1 MRRFAPHLFVQ
12 HDLHP
17 PSNRTADVVT
27 VQGLALD
34 RRRIHDLVGNRLE
47 PGPFPVLEPNGRQL
61 AQEPPLPESR
71 LREFARQSARIPC
84 KVWPI
89 LQLPNK
95 THFILRRICGDYNR
109 YSPHGSS
116 ISRTVGVWYNLHN
129 DRTGHLR
136 EAVAGS
142 MVTVHPL
149 PSTFAVPV
157 RFPRLPGLT
166 NGKCALSRATLRRRQ
181 GVLSRMT
188 SSCLSGTDR
197 LSADAVAVSRHGQ
210 FAPDGNPVRQPT
222 QAASASPSGRRGSG
236 GSTGSRP
243 AESSSA
249 APTSPAAETPGRARR
264 RRR

>member
-1 MRRFAPHLFVQ
+1 MPARLAKAVWLRPCACLIFLMIVATDCSPTFMINSIANFGYIPNLEIYFFEIQ
-12 HDLHP
+12 TE
-17 PSNRTADVVT
+17 TA
-27 VQGLALD
+27 Q
-34 RRRIHDLVGNRLE
+34 
-47 PGPFPVLEPNGRQL
+47 
-61 AQEPPLPESR
+61 
-71 LREFARQSARIPC
+71 
-84 KVWPI
+84 
-89 LQLPNK
+89 
-95 THFILRRICGDYNR
+95 
-109 YSPHGSS
+109 
-116 ISRTVGVWYNLHN
+116 
-129 DRTGHLR
+129 
-136 EAVAGS
+136 S
-142 MVTVHPL
+142 MVTVQPL

-249 APTSPAAETPGRARR
+249 APTPPAAETPGRARR

>member
-1 MRRFAPHLFVQ
+1 MSHETYYTKFHLAFHFRPQAAIIPSLPFSLHARRQSLLQSPCLTTAHFRFANREQVSFISSQCNHPRKGLS
-12 HDLHP
+12 P
-17 PSNRTADVVT
+17 PSS
-27 VQGLALD
+27 
-34 RRRIHDLVGNRLE
+34 
-47 PGPFPVLEPNGRQL
+47 
-61 AQEPPLPESR
+61 LP
-71 LREFARQSARIPC
+71 I
-84 KVWPI
+84 
-89 LQLPNK
+89 
-95 THFILRRICGDYNR
+95 
-109 YSPHGSS
+109 
-116 ISRTVGVWYNLHN
+116 
-129 DRTGHLR
+129 
-136 EAVAGS
+136 

>member
-1 MRRFAPHLFVQ
+1 MSHETYYTKFHLASHFRPQAAIIPSLPFSLHARRQSLLQSLCLTTAHFRFTNREQVSFPISSQCNHPRKGLS
-12 HDLHP
+12 P
-17 PSNRTADVVT
+17 PSSAEFRK
-27 VQGLALD
+27 GLS
-34 RRRIHDLVGNRLE
+34 
-47 PGPFPVLEPNGRQL
+47 
-61 AQEPPLPESR
+61 PP
-71 LREFARQSARIPC
+71 
-84 KVWPI
+84 
-89 LQLPNK
+89 
-95 THFILRRICGDYNR
+95 
-109 YSPHGSS
+109 SS
-116 ISRTVGVWYNLHN
+116 LSI
-129 DRTGHLR
+129 
-136 EAVAGS
+136 

-166 NGKCALSRATLRRRQ
+166 NGKRALSRATLRRRQ

-236 GSTGSRP
+236 GSTVSRP

-249 APTSPAAETPGRARR
+249 APTPPAAETPGRARR

>member
-1 MRRFAPHLFVQ
+1 MSHETYYTKFHLAFHFRPQAAIIPSLPFSLHARRQSLLQSPCPHHRTFSLRQPRTSQLSNFVPMQ
-12 HDLHP
+12 SPPQGPVPAEFRKGLSP
-17 PSNRTADVVT
+17 PSS
-27 VQGLALD
+27 LL
-34 RRRIHDLVGNRLE
+34 I
-47 PGPFPVLEPNGRQL
+47 
-61 AQEPPLPESR
+61 
-71 LREFARQSARIPC
+71 
-84 KVWPI
+84 
-89 LQLPNK
+89 
-95 THFILRRICGDYNR
+95 
-109 YSPHGSS
+109 
-116 ISRTVGVWYNLHN
+116 
-129 DRTGHLR
+129 
-136 EAVAGS
+136 

-157 RFPRLPGLT
+157 RFPRLQGLT

-249 APTSPAAETPGRARR
+249 APTPPAAETPGRARR

>member
-1 MRRFAPHLFVQ
+1 MTPEQATRTPRKALSRRKQATAIKNHHLARGLSPNAPHCRSVFTHADSLSFNRLVLTTAHFRFANREQVSFPISSQCNHPRKGLS
-12 HDLHP
+12 P
-17 PSNRTADVVT
+17 PSSLPIMVT
-27 VQGLALD
+27 V
-34 RRRIHDLVGNRLE
+34 H
-47 PGPFPVLEPNGRQL
+47 
-61 AQEPPLPESR
+61 PLP
-71 LREFARQSARIPC
+71 
-84 KVWPI
+84 
-89 LQLPNK
+89 
-95 THFILRRICGDYNR
+95 
-109 YSPHGSS
+109 
-116 ISRTVGVWYNLHN
+116 
-129 DRTGHLR
+129 
-136 EAVAGS
+136 

-249 APTSPAAETPGRARR
+249 APTPPAAETPGRARR

>member
-1 MRRFAPHLFVQ
+1 MPSFAW
-12 HDLHP
+12 
-17 PSNRTADVVT
+17 RTPT
-27 VQGLALD
+27 TTT
-34 RRRIHDLVGNRLE
+34 
-47 PGPFPVLEPNGRQL
+47 
-61 AQEPPLPESR
+61 PPLGSVPVSPPLR
-71 LREFARQSARIPC
+71 LRQEES
-84 KVWPI
+84 
-89 LQLPNK
+89 
-95 THFILRRICGDYNR
+95 CGQE
-109 YSPHGSS
+109 
-116 ISRTVGVWYNLHN
+116 V
-129 DRTGHLR
+129 
-136 EAVAGS
+136 EECES

-249 APTSPAAETPGRARR
+249 APTPPAAETPGRARR